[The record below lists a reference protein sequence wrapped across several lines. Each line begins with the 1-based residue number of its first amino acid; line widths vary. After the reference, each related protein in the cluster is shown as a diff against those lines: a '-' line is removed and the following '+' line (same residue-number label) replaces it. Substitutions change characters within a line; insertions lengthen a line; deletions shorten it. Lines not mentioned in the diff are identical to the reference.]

1 MHLFKHNL
9 DNFLQI
15 PGADSSI
22 PSQWTHVPSQLHSVP
37 ISMGFAMQQSR
48 RAPHMMESS
57 GGFNLGHSSNQVGSG
72 NFSSM
77 DAAAQFPDELG
88 LGDTSSSVPSSSSQ
102 YSGQRNSGRGL
113 VSNQPAPMSSPG
125 KGIFPPYLVT
135 ENFSLRQLNDQF
147 ITSAS
152 VNVKG
157 MLSMG

>member
-1 MHLFKHNL
+1 
-9 DNFLQI
+9 
-15 PGADSSI
+15 
-22 PSQWTHVPSQLHSVP
+22 
-37 ISMGFAMQQSR
+37 MGFAMQQSR

-152 VNVKG
+152 VNEFVMKF
-157 MLSMG
+157 